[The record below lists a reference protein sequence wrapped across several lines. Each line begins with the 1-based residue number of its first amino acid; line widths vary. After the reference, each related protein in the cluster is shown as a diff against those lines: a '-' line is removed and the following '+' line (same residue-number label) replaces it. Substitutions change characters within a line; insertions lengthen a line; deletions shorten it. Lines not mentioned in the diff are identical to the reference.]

1 MIVHNCLPYKMR
13 KGCSPIHI
21 HIVSLSFPND
31 ATSTYMNF
39 GQSSLLH
46 FDSITLQQVVLRT
59 QAVAVS
65 LCKGGVAYQWYDPQ
79 IASTVYERLG
89 KVTGDSALKDYLS
102 THPSGKKRA
111 ELLAQAK
118 VMEEA
123 VAIHREVRTG
133 RDMEGFL

>member
-1 MIVHNCLPYKMR
+1 METDYI
-13 KGCSPIHI
+13 G
-21 HIVSLSFPND
+21 
-31 ATSTYMNF
+31 
-39 GQSSLLH
+39 LLLMA
-46 FDSITLQQVVLRT
+46 F
-59 QAVAVS
+59 A
-65 LCKGGVAYQWYDPQ
+65 GYDPQ

-102 THPSGKKRA
+102 THPSGKKRT

-123 VAIHREVRTG
+123 VAIHREVRIG